1 MEEVVMKQV
10 GLAAG
15 LIGIV
20 LAMMGCATRVSV
32 MQTHREDVSAQS
44 RVLAIAARNLEET
57 VLRQRADVSQKDG
70 TSAVADFHNE
80 AEEFA
85 GAAARWM
92 SDDNV
97 NTRYERLI
105 EAWVKVEKTF
115 PNMKADSLA
124 QDAYQRVAYEWE
136 RLARVSGYTGREY
149 QRKTERGS

>member
-1 MEEVVMKQV
+1 MRRVCMVM
-10 GLAAG
+10 AG
-15 LIGIV
+15 LVGV
-20 LAMMGCATRVSV
+20 VFAAGCATRVMV

-57 VLRQRADVSQKDG
+57 ASRQYADASREEMVR
-70 TSAVADFHNE
+70 AVAAFHYE

-85 GAAARWM
+85 GAAARWL

-97 NTRYERLI
+97 NTRYEHLI

-124 QDAYQRVAYEWE
+124 QDAYQRVAHEWE
-136 RLARVSGYTGREY
+136 RLARVSGYAGRAY
-149 QRKTERGS
+149 QQKIERGG